1 MPWFLIEQRAATVL
15 PLAMTFVFDAE
26 YRAQNSSIAVV
37 RDARVQRPKKTYPLN
52 IPPGSRFAG
61 GEHFSAFLAEV

>member
-52 IPPGSRFAG
+52 IPLGNRFAG
-61 GEHFSAFLAEV
+61 GEHSSVFLAEV